1 MTMNVFIKRLIMS
14 LFILLSSFTL
24 NAQQMAK
31 ADAKISLE
39 KLMVTHNYM
48 KNPSENLYDLV
59 WENNNS
65 NPYKELAKPNEYIIS
80 CKDFSM
86 PLKHTNKITSEFGY
100 RAQFR
105 RDHHGID
112 LKGYIGDTIYATFA
126 GKVRVVK
133 YEGAGYGYYVII
145 RHFNGLETIY
155 AHMSKQIVKP
165 NQYVYSGQPIGLVGN
180 TGRSTGSHLHF
191 ETRLCGIPI
200 NPKTFFD
207 FIHQDIVA
215 DTYHYKKEN

>member
-1 MTMNVFIKRLIMS
+1 MNVFIRRLIMS

-59 WENNNS
+59 WENNSS

-100 RAQFR
+100 RNTFHR
-105 RDHHGID
+105 NHNGID

-133 YEGAGYGYYVII
+133 YEGAGYGYTTGEQEAMEYGGTDYMENIAELGRENQARI
-145 RHFNGLETIY
+145 KAGLIQQAEPG
-155 AHMSKQIVKP
+155 AP
-165 NQYVYSGQPIGLVGN
+165 PDP
-180 TGRSTGSHLHF
+180 
-191 ETRLCGIPI
+191 EEEE
-200 NPKTFFD
+200 
-207 FIHQDIVA
+207 
-215 DTYHYKKEN
+215 KEEE